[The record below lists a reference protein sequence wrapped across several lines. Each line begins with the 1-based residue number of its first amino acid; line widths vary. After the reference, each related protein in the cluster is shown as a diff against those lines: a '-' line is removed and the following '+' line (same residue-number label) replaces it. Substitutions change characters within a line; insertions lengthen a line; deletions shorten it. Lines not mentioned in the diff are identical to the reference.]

1 MFTGIIDYLGKVK
14 SIRKNCLTIQTE
26 EALAAKLSKGNS
38 VAVNGICLTVTKAA
52 KESFDI
58 NFIPETEE
66 KTNIKYLKKDD
77 LVNLEPPVTPTTFLS
92 GHIVQGHIDGLGKL
106 EVISQKGNSRELRIS
121 APLEL
126 SQYLVE
132 KATIIVNGIALT
144 VIKAKGNY
152 FTVGIIPYTWQ
163 NTNLKNL
170 SVGDFVNIEVDILGK
185 YIKKFLERFEPE
197 IS

>member
-58 NFIPETEE
+58 DFIPETEE
-66 KTNIKYLKKDD
+66 KTNIKYLKKGD
-77 LVNLEPPVTPTTFLS
+77 LVNLELPMTPTTFLS

-106 EVISQKGNSRELRIS
+106 ESVDNEGTSKLLKISIINK
-121 APLEL
+121 L
-126 SQYLVE
+126 SKYLVE
-132 KATIIVNGIALT
+132 KGSVIVNGVALT
-144 VIKAKGNY
+144 VIKVNNSC